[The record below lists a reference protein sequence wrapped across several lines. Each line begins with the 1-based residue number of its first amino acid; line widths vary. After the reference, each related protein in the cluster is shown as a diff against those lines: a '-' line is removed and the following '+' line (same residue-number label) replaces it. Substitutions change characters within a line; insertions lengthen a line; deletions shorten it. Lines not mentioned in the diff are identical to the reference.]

1 MGDPGAGT
9 DELVTERLLLRPLRE
24 SDLAALAAIYADP
37 AVMRFLG
44 GPRTLE
50 ATRTGLGW
58 IIAAHREQ
66 GFGLWATTLR
76 ADATLDRP
84 LRHPR
89 PGRRGRDRARDRLP
103 PRLASGGGTGY
114 ATEAAAAIRDHAR
127 SQLGLD
133 RLISL
138 IDPENVA
145 SQAVALR
152 IGMRHERDLI
162 FEGRP
167 TSLFAYLRVKKFELA
182 RQGPRTMTV
191 GRPPANGTVSTS
203 PYGDWVPPH
212 PIAASTVRPSRERP
226 WAKRSPTNGV
236 SGLAAPEAASTA

>member
-1 MGDPGAGT
+1 VGDPGAGT

-44 GPRTLE
+44 GPRSLE
-50 ATRTGLGW
+50 ATRTRLGW

-76 ADATLDRP
+76 ADGTLV
-84 LRHPR
+84 
-89 PGRRGRDRARDRLP
+89 GRCGLIVQDVEGQIEHEIAYLLGSQWWGR
-103 PRLASGGGTGY
+103 GY

-127 SQLGLD
+127 GTLGLD

-152 IGMRHERDLI
+152 IGMHHERDLI

-167 TSLFAYLRVKKFELA
+167 TSLFGCR
-182 RQGPRTMTV
+182 
-191 GRPPANGTVSTS
+191 
-203 PYGDWVPPH
+203 D
-212 PIAASTVRPSRERP
+212 
-226 WAKRSPTNGV
+226 GV
-236 SGLAAPEAASTA
+236 